1 MAAPVDAAGGPG
13 PPRVLFSAAGWLDYD
28 VARDGRILG
37 VVLQVVGAEQP
48 LAIFANWRGR

>member
-1 MAAPVDAAGGPG
+1 
-13 PPRVLFSAAGWLDYD
+13 VLFSAAGWLDYD